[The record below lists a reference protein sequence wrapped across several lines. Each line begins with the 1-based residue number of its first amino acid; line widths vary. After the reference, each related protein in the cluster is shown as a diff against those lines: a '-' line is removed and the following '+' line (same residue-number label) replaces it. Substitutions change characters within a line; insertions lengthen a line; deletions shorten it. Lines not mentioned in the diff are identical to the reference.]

1 MTRRARLLSVTAIL
15 LAGAI
20 GVLSSTQTWV
30 HVTLVGASTA
40 DLEVAGADAISV
52 LAPLSLAVLAL
63 GLALSIVGV
72 WLRYA
77 FAVLSIAAGG
87 TLVWLTIAVLTGP
100 PTSALA
106 PTVTDSTGITGD
118 AAVAELVAGTTLTAW
133 PWLALAGFAL
143 LLAGGLLALLTASRW
158 RRGGRKYETATAHAA
173 ASGDGPLDA
182 IDSWDDLSRGTDPTG
197 RRPID

>member
-1 MTRRARLLSVTAIL
+1 MIRRARLLSVTAIL
-15 LAGAI
+15 LAGAV
-20 GVLSSTQTWV
+20 GVLSATQTWV
-30 HVTLVGASTA
+30 HVTLVGASAA

-77 FAVLSIAAGG
+77 FAVLSVAAGG
-87 TLVWLTIAVLTGP
+87 TLLWLTITVLAGP
-100 PTSALA
+100 PTSAIS
-106 PTVTDSTGITGD
+106 PTVTDTTGIAGET
-118 AAVAELVAGTTLTAW
+118 AVAALVSGTTVTAW
-133 PWLALAGFAL
+133 PWLALAGFVV
-143 LLAGGLLALLTASRW
+143 LLAGGLLALSTASRW
-158 RRGGRKYETATAHAA
+158 RRGGRKYETATAHAGA
-173 ASGDGPLDA
+173 TDDGPLDA